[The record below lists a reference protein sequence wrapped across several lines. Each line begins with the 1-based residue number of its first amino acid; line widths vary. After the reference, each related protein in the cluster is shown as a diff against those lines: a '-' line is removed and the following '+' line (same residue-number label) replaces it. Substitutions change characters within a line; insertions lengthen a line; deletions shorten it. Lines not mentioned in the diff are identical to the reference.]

1 MNNFS
6 KIYTAEELKGGKIIT
21 LVSLPMEESIMVP
34 VAWAVDLMKQ
44 GQNILYFTFDHDSIK
59 INKFFKMALSNYS
72 EEEAKEITGNLAI
85 VDSSQIPE
93 GMSWEK
99 FLEET
104 IKEVKNECE
113 LNFVFFDIMDF
124 IKNNQEGL
132 IGTLSNISFMSMF
145 TKIIVNTA
153 GATVITVMQS
163 PEQAK
168 KKVEALAN
176 TTINE
181 MLEISSKLVE
191 KSDYVFGIQREKKS
205 FWKKVL
211 KVLLF
216 WRKSNNFT
224 FKVLKNRNGNTKS
237 YRMNLNMETS
247 ETKIL

>member
-1 MNNFS
+1 MNNFG
-6 KIYTAEELKGGKIIT
+6 KIYTAEELKKNGTVT

-34 VAWAVDLMKQ
+34 VAQAVDLMKQ

-113 LNFVFFDIMDF
+113 LNFVFFDVMDF
-124 IKNNQEGL
+124 IKSEQDSL
-132 IGTLSNISFMSMF
+132 VPTLDKISFMNRF
-145 TKIIVNTA
+145 TKIIINTS
-153 GATVITVMQS
+153 GAPVWTAHQD
-163 PEQAK
+163 PK
-168 KKVEALAN
+168 KAQEEAEILAN
-176 TTINE
+176 TTVEE
-181 MLEISSKLVE
+181 MILESKKLVE
-191 KSDYVFGIQREKKS
+191 SSDLVFGIQREKKS

-211 KVLLF
+211 NFLLF

-224 FKVLKNRNGNTKS
+224 FKVLKNRNGKTKS
-237 YRMNLNMETS
+237 YRMNLDMETS